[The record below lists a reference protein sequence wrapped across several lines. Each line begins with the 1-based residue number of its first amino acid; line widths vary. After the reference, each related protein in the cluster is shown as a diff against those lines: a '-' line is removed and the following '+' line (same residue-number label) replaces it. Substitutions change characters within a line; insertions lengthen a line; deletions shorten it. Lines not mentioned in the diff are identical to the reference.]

1 MQLASSKGP
10 FPGIGKAWYGR
21 FGPLRAG
28 HPWRVASTAGR
39 SPGRTP
45 WASLGTKIR
54 APFRKA
60 ILTLSAEDLLRHE
73 PLWLRSQAPTSC
85 QQLAQC
91 PLVGARQ
98 HPGVAFEHR
107 VLRDSLTSLSA
118 AWRRSARAS
127 DLPLELRSKLWK
139 RPRAEIG
146 LGRTRLNTLAAHRR
160 SQARAHS
167 PPGAYLSPDLFRG
180 SRTRC
185 RGTHQWRMR
194 LRGLVP
200 LFRQRFHRVLVQ
212 VSIIA

>member
-1 MQLASSKGP
+1 MPCVTASIAFLGGASPSSATPQDPRQGLRDAAGQLQRSFSRHWQGM
-10 FPGIGKAWYGR
+10 
-21 FGPLRAG
+21 AG
-28 HPWRVASTAGR
+28 HGMVALGHSERATL
-39 SPGRTP
+39 GRTP
-45 WASLGTKIR
+45 WASLGTEIR

-180 SRTRC
+180 S
-185 RGTHQWRMR
+185 
-194 LRGLVP
+194 
-200 LFRQRFHRVLVQ
+200 
-212 VSIIA
+212 